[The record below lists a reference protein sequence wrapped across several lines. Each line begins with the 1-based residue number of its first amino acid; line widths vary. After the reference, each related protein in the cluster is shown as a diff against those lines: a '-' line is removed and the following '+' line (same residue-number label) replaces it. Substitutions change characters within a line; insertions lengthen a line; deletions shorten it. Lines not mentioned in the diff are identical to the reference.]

1 MRALSSGRG
10 HFRSHRSCA
19 VHNRPT
25 KFYIIILAL
34 RDYYI
39 SLAQSVEP
47 LTLISDFAG
56 SRPVGAT
63 IFFLQIIFLNLS
75 PLLLICISDVFDVS
89 RV

>member
-10 HFRSHRSCA
+10 HFSVSSVMCGKL
-19 VHNRPT
+19 NIDLLT
-25 KFYIIILAL
+25 LAS
-34 RDYYI
+34 RNKTP
-39 SLAQSVEP
+39 SLAQSVGS
-47 LTLISDFAG
+47 LTLKSDFPG